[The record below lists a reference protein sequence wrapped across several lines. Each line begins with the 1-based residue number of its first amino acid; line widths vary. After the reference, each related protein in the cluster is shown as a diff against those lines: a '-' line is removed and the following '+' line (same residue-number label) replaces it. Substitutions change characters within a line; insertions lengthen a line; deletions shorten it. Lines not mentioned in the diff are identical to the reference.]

1 MYTGTSADQDTRFS
15 DKEKKLLKQMKF
27 SESLNAKVDMNKVK
41 LDTIK
46 PWIGTRITELL
57 GMEDDVVEEFVN
69 NQLEADNCPDPRK
82 MQINLTGFLNGKN
95 ARVFMTDL
103 WELLL
108 SAQESPSGIP
118 PKFIEQKKE
127 ELKKKMEDQE
137 RVGDMIKKFEKDKED
152 REKERKKERE
162 RRKSRSR
169 SRTRDRRSRSRDRH
183 RDKRDKE
190 REKDKYNEK
199 DDSDKVR
206 DKHMKRDSRSK
217 SKGKLVS
224 NGHGSPNRKEESRSC
239 SPKNDVS
246 VNEDK
251 LNNSKNSVSP
261 TKDKVVETNSKPK
274 RKERSSSRD
283 STKRR
288 DKKRHHSSSSSCSS
302 SSSNSSTSLDRKKD
316 NFEIQKKKKKNAAPN
331 RKA

>member
-46 PWIGTRITELL
+46 PWIGKRITELL

-69 NQLEADNCPDPRK
+69 NQLEADTWPDPRK

-152 REKERKKERE
+152 REKERKKDRE

-169 SRTRDRRSRSRDRH
+169 SHTRDRRSRSRDRH

-190 REKDKYNEK
+190 KERDKYK
-199 DDSDKVR
+199 DHDSDKVR
-206 DKHMKRDSRSK
+206 EKHTKRDSRSK

-224 NGHGSPNRKEESRSC
+224 NGHTSPTKKEKSRSC
-239 SPKNDVS
+239 SPKNDITS
-246 VNEDK
+246 TEE
-251 LNNSKNSVSP
+251 KNY
-261 TKDKVVETNSKPK
+261 
-274 RKERSSSRD
+274 
-283 STKRR
+283 
-288 DKKRHHSSSSSCSS
+288 
-302 SSSNSSTSLDRKKD
+302 
-316 NFEIQKKKKKNAAPN
+316 
-331 RKA
+331 